1 MHAVAC
7 YPVPGSV
14 DGGVISLR
22 RGAMSSEYTTQNSRQ
37 KSAILHA
44 ISPSL
49 SANQIGTRRLSEA
62 VWKIV
67 ALEFLAVGLSAYAAS
82 FAYHYVASSSSPPTY
97 HYVTAAIFIAAMVLV
112 FSISFR
118 HFEVL
123 QTQPRHRFLWSGIG
137 AVGLAF
143 SLFLSTMFLL
153 KISEDYSR
161 GSFVF
166 QVLTVGIAVLTTR
179 AVAYSWLQT
188 AIAKGLLAARRVVL
202 IGDEALCS
210 HFALRLKAT
219 GILPVGSLRFPSG
232 KELLQPENGLN
243 PGPSIRRILDL
254 CRNKHPDDVIILAN
268 QENFSA
274 IPCLARKLSE
284 LPMNVHIVP
293 RDSIDLFATSRIA
306 EFGNLITF
314 QVSSAPLSSLEL
326 LVKRTFDVA
335 AAATGL
341 VLSSPLFLCAA
352 VAIKLDSPGPVFF
365 RQTRHGYNKQTIG
378 VLKFRTMTTL
388 ENGGDFKQ
396 VRRNDDRVT
405 AVGRVLRRT
414 NIDELPQLINVLM
427 GQMSIVGP
435 RPHATAHNDMFEG
448 RILPF
453 ARRHNVKPGITGWA
467 QVNGARGET
476 DTLEKMQ
483 ERIEY
488 DLYYIDNWSFLFDVK
503 IIVMTLF
510 SKRAYTNAY

>member
-1 MHAVAC
+1 
-7 YPVPGSV
+7 VP
-14 DGGVISLR
+14 
-22 RGAMSSEYTTQNSRQ
+22 
-37 KSAILHA
+37 
-44 ISPSL
+44 
-49 SANQIGTRRLSEA
+49 
-62 VWKIV
+62 
-67 ALEFLAVGLSAYAAS
+67 
-82 FAYHYVASSSSPPTY
+82 
-97 HYVTAAIFIAAMVLV
+97 AAIFIALMVSL

-118 HFEVL
+118 HFEAI

-143 SLFLSTMFLL
+143 SLFLSTLFLF
-153 KISEDYSR
+153 KISEEYSR
-161 GSFVF
+161 GSFIF
-166 QVLTVGIAVLTTR
+166 QVLSVGIAVICTR
-179 AVAYSWLQT
+179 AVAYSWLQS
-188 AIAKGLLAARRVVL
+188 AISAGLLAARRVVL
-202 IGDEALCS
+202 IGDDALCS
-210 HFALRLKAT
+210 HFAHRLKAT
-219 GILPVGSLRFPSG
+219 GILPVGSLQFPS
-232 KELLQPENGLN
+232 LN
-243 PGPSIRRILDL
+243 DLMQHEDGPKTGPSVAAMLDL
-254 CRNKHPDDVIILAN
+254 CRNRHPDDVIILAN
-268 QENFSA
+268 QENFST
-274 IPCLARKLSE
+274 IPCLTRKLSE
-284 LPMNVHIVP
+284 LPLNVHIVP
-293 RDSIDLFATSRIA
+293 RDSMDLFATSKIA
-306 EFGNLITF
+306 EFGNVITF
-314 QVSSAPLSSLEL
+314 QVSSVPLSSLDL
-326 LVKRTFDVA
+326 FVKRMLDVVA
-335 AAATGL
+335 ATAGL
-341 VLSSPLFLCAA
+341 VLLSPLFLCAA

-388 ENGGDFKQ
+388 ENGHAFRQ
-396 VRRNDDRVT
+396 VRRNDDRIT
-405 AVGRVLRRT
+405 PVGRILRRS

-510 SKRAYTNAY
+510 SRRAYTNAY